1 MSIFCIIL
9 ASVCS
14 AITYGIGY
22 CIGYIQGERNIHKK
36 KE

>member
-1 MSIFCIIL
+1 MLIFCIIL
-9 ASVCS
+9 ATACS
-14 AITYGIGY
+14 SITYVIGY